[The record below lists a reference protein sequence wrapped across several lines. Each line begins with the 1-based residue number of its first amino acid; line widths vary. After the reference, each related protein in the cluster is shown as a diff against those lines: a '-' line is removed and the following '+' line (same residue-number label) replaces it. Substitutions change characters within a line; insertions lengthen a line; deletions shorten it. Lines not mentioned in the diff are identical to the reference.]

1 MASLRWLLALVLLT
15 TASAG
20 VLAQG
25 DNRASAA
32 QAARAMAEHRYDEAA
47 AIYRELLKVTPDE
60 PELHANLGMAL
71 AMGGHEAEAVP
82 QLERAIAQPP
92 HPVARA
98 IDPGATEAREALGRE
113 LVAPVVAI
121 RDPCAAQP
129 QLPGNPHRLL
139 VTVRIHDD
147 NAQEPGAHD
156 RNGDASTVTRS
167 PRPYHSR
174 FQLRPSR

>member
-82 QLERAIAQPP
+82 QLERAIALNPKLTNARVVLGSSYMAMGQP
-92 HPVARA
+92 AKA
-98 IDPGATEAREALGRE
+98 IAALQH
-113 LVAPVVAI
+113 VVAA
-121 RDPCAAQP
+121 RQRGFGMQQRVVLRRRLRESGDQRRLGQRQP
-129 QLPGNPHRLL
+129 
-139 VTVRIHDD
+139 
-147 NAQEPGAHD
+147 
-156 RNGDASTVTRS
+156 
-167 PRPYHSR
+167 
-174 FQLRPSR
+174 LRRA